1 MQNADVGDHEV
12 SKSQLL
18 HAWISFDSLLSA
30 MSGLP
35 QLAVGVKSASR
46 RLIGNLGRVH
56 LAGSRKRR
64 HGNRLGP
71 SELPDEAAPSE
82 LGARYSASS
91 SSTMRLAMRRDCL
104 A

>member
-1 MQNADVGDHEV
+1 MTV
-12 SKSQLL
+12 
-18 HAWISFDSLLSA
+18 
-30 MSGLP
+30 

-64 HGNRLGP
+64 RGNRVEL
-71 SELPDEAAPSE
+71 SELPDEASPRVS
-82 LGARYSASS
+82 LARYSASS

-104 A
+104 AKYPIKDGLVR

>member
-1 MQNADVGDHEV
+1 MHCSRSGGITPSSPTPTKPPASPAPHTTAVPNRFVF
-12 SKSQLL
+12 L

-35 QLAVGVKSASR
+35 QLAVGVKSASH

-56 LAGSRKRR
+56 LAGLRKRR

-71 SELPDEAAPSE
+71 SELPDEAAPE
-82 LGARYSASS
+82 
-91 SSTMRLAMRRDCL
+91 
-104 A
+104 

>member
-1 MQNADVGDHEV
+1 
-12 SKSQLL
+12 
-18 HAWISFDSLLSA
+18 LLSA

-35 QLAVGVKSASR
+35 QLAVGVKSASH

-71 SELPDEAAPSE
+71 SELPDEAAPE
-82 LGARYSASS
+82 
-91 SSTMRLAMRRDCL
+91 
-104 A
+104 